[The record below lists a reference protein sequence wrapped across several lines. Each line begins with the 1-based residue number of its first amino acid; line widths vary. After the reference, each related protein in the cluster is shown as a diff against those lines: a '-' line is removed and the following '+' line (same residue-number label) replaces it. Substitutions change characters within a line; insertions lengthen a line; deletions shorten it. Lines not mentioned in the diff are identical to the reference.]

1 MLAQQFIAHAHMR
14 ASLRRECHII
24 DDLYQ
29 LRGEDE
35 SMHVDAFAAGG
46 SSDSALHRGKE
57 EERPG
62 LQRR

>member
-1 MLAQQFIAHAHMR
+1 MNACTAIYCACVQN
-14 ASLRRECHII
+14 LRRECHII

-35 SMHVDAFAAGG
+35 SMHVDAFAAGD